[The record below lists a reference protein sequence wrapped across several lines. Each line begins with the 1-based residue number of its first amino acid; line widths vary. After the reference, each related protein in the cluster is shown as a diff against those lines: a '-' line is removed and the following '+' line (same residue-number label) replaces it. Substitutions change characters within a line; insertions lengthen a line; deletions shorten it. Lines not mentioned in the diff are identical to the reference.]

1 MNTAKE
7 RISALAAIV
16 PNDVITLL
24 KAHLCT
30 KNTINEV
37 LASYTE
43 AFASEMDVEGRDLYF
58 SDGCCKNLED
68 VEEKLWHRACI
79 ALENWI
85 YETFYDEK

>member
-7 RISALAAIV
+7 RINALAALV
-16 PNDVITLL
+16 PNDVAALM
-24 KAHLCT
+24 KAHLNV

-37 LASYTE
+37 FASYNE
-43 AFASEMDVEGRDLYF
+43 AFASEADVDGRDLYF

-68 VEEKLWHRACI
+68 VEEKLWQRACT